1 MFLFPD
7 TKWHQSPDSLWLRL
21 GVCVR
26 RRVSWARRLP
36 RQGRAA
42 PAVQAGGAA
51 AGGDIAAVT
60 AAGGGV
66 GGGSGDNKT
75 WGTPT
80 LQGRTGMGETGSAM
94 QQVMM
99 MIL

>member
-1 MFLFPD
+1 M
-7 TKWHQSPDSLWLRL
+7 
-21 GVCVR
+21 CVR
-26 RRVSWARRLP
+26 RRVPWARRLP
-36 RQGRAA
+36 RQGGAA

-66 GGGSGDNKT
+66 GGGSGDSET

-80 LQGRTGMGETGSAM
+80 LQGRTGMGRNKVSHGATHHDD
-94 QQVMM
+94 M
-99 MIL
+99 MIKT